1 MNYPEKIRGIFQNNS
16 KLNTR
21 YVLNVSENIDATAIS
36 RTEVLMYA
44 AYIRALLF
52 CRCIGQNSRQNNEDD
67 YAKFDKMDF
76 LVKEDKTKKLVRQLR
91 YIYGCSFKQM
101 NNKKK
106 CLDYAICK
114 ELYYVDSNSSLRLLC
129 GERAFLYH
137 CFRMVYEN
145 KLSKIELMLLYAYL
159 VIKNNFRG
167 EIIQINN
174 RTGFKNFSLYQ
185 DRKKDSDRIL
195 FL

>member
-76 LVKEDKTKKLVRQLR
+76 LVKEDKTK
-91 YIYGCSFKQM
+91 S
-101 NNKKK
+101 
-106 CLDYAICK
+106 
-114 ELYYVDSNSSLRLLC
+114 
-129 GERAFLYH
+129 
-137 CFRMVYEN
+137 
-145 KLSKIELMLLYAYL
+145 
-159 VIKNNFRG
+159 
-167 EIIQINN
+167 
-174 RTGFKNFSLYQ
+174 
-185 DRKKDSDRIL
+185 
-195 FL
+195 